1 MRKINLGLIGLGT
14 IGEGVYKLLKSQKN
28 RIRKIYNIDINLV
41 KSCDISQSLGKKLK
55 IQKKFFT
62 NNYSDLINDSNIDT
76 IVELIGGTTIA
87 NKIAIDCLN
96 SGKNFI
102 TANKALIAKNGTYL
116 HMLAEKKDV
125 HLLYEASVGGGI
137 PILNSIENSININN
151 IKSFYGIMNGTCNY
165 ILSLMSDGVDFDEA
179 LKNAQNLGFAESDP
193 TLDINGTDTAHKVAI
208 LSRNCFGFDAKIEKF
223 HISGIEDI
231 SKIDIETA
239 NQLGY
244 KIKLIGVGKIKGDKV
259 DLRVHLALLR
269 NSNPLTNV
277 NEEFNA
283 ILIDSKNLGPVMKYG
298 YGAGMMPTASAI
310 ISDIIKT
317 SSYYKF
323 SRQSFK
329 KYSSFNI
336 DNLKSKFYLRLNV
349 KNKPGN
355 LAKITTLFAKYSINI
370 EKILQD
376 TKNKK
381 IKNVPVIITTKNTS
395 YKIINKVIN
404 QLDKL
409 SIISKNPLLIPFED

>member
-14 IGEGVYKLLKSQKN
+14 IGEGVYKLLKSQRN
-28 RIRKIYNIDINLV
+28 RIKKIYNIDIYLV

-62 NNYSDLINDSNIDT
+62 NNYSDLINDANIDT

-165 ILSLMSDGVDFDEA
+165 ILSLMSNGIDFDEA

-298 YGAGMMPTASAI
+298 YGAGTVSYTHLTLPTI
-310 ISDIIKT
+310 
-317 SSYYKF
+317 
-323 SRQSFK
+323 
-329 KYSSFNI
+329 
-336 DNLKSKFYLRLNV
+336 LRV
-349 KNKPGN
+349 
-355 LAKITTLFAKYSINI
+355 
-370 EKILQD
+370 
-376 TKNKK
+376 
-381 IKNVPVIITTKNTS
+381 
-395 YKIINKVIN
+395 
-404 QLDKL
+404 
-409 SIISKNPLLIPFED
+409 